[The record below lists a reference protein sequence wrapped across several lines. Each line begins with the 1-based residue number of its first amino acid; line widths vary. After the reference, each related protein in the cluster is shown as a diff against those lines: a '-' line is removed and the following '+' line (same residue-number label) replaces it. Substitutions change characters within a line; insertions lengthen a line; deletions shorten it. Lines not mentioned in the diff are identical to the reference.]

1 MIKRILII
9 DDEANVS
16 KLYEDY
22 LIENGFI
29 VDTINN
35 PIAAVDKFKIFQ
47 PDLVLLD
54 INMPEKDGFVLLR
67 EIKKVNPSVPVY
79 FLTAHEEHKRNFNS
93 LYAEE
98 FILKS
103 RDPKVIIKL
112 INNINENGEASAL
125 Y

>member
-1 MIKRILII
+1 MIKRVLII

-22 LIENGFI
+22 LTENGF
-29 VDTINN
+29 VVESINN
-35 PIAAVDKFKIFQ
+35 PMGAVDKFTVFQ

-54 INMPEKDGFVLLR
+54 INMPDKDGFTLLR
-67 EIKKVNPSVPVY
+67 EIKKVNPSVTIY
-79 FLTAHEEHKRNFNS
+79 FLTAHDEHKRNFNS

-112 INNINENGEASAL
+112 IKNINENSETAASC
-125 Y
+125 

>member
-1 MIKRILII
+1 MIKRVLII

-22 LIENGFI
+22 LTENGF
-29 VDTINN
+29 VVESINN
-35 PIAAVDKFKIFQ
+35 PMGAVDKFTVFQ

-54 INMPEKDGFVLLR
+54 INMPDKDGFTLLR
-67 EIKKVNPSVPVY
+67 EIKKVNPSVPIY
-79 FLTAHEEHKRNFNS
+79 FLTAHDEHKRNFNS

-112 INNINENGEASAL
+112 IKNINENSETAASC
-125 Y
+125 

>member
-9 DDEANVS
+9 DDEVNVS

-29 VDTINN
+29 VETINN
-35 PIAAVDKFKIFQ
+35 PMEAVDKFKVFL

-54 INMPEKDGFVLLR
+54 INMPEKDGFTLLR
-67 EIKKVNPSVPVY
+67 EIKKLNPSVPVY
-79 FLTAHEEHKRNFNS
+79 FLTAHDEHKRNFNS

-103 RDPKVIIKL
+103 RDPKIIIKL
-112 INNINENGEASAL
+112 IKNINEKKEGSAL